1 MVIKKNIENIIKYHF
16 SCPDMVTFICLG
28 YFCCPLLFV
37 SFLISDNYFDVF
49 ILGRSYHIYYFDRLD
64 ERKRR
69 KDFILERNL
78 LYSDPFEKS
87 LLPEEK
93 EIYRRFKVFTR
104 FHSREEHERLLRSII
119 EEHQIMKRIEDL
131 KVRIILLSILDLM
144 IFVCFSFLRLLLDI
158 SFALI

>member
-1 MVIKKNIENIIKYHF
+1 
-16 SCPDMVTFICLG
+16 MVTFICLG